1 MFERSGIN
9 LMASN
14 QISAQTRVQVL
25 LEYVH
30 EKDMDFEE
38 LAEVRRTRLQQI
50 IQLVQLQN
58 EANQVRVFLVFPTL
72 TIQSPFVGIRTSV
85 SSDGKHWF

>member
-38 LAEVRRTRLQQI
+38 VAEARRTRLQQM
-50 IQLVQLQN
+50 IQLAQLQN
-58 EANQVRVFLVFPTL
+58 EANQVRVFLFRSFLPQFHMYISTVDF
-72 TIQSPFVGIRTSV
+72 
-85 SSDGKHWF
+85 DY